1 MASYDDVQ
9 KKIKEGKVDFIDPV
23 QDSKDALG
31 QTPQSTQD
39 PLDIQAFVQTYAVLL
54 QALRTIKRPV
64 ASAPTFTPRTLTDQI
79 QYYDSGGT
87 RRLYLYISGGW
98 RYVALT

>member
-1 MASYDDVQ
+1 MATFDDIE
-9 KKIKEGKVDFIDPV
+9 KKKKAKEVTVVDPV
-23 QDSKDALG
+23 ADAQKAAGNVPPPPEDLSG
-31 QTPQSTQD
+31 F
-39 PLDIQAFVQTYAVLL
+39 LQTYGVLL

-64 ASAPTFTPRTLTDQI
+64 ATAPTFTPRTLTDQI

-87 RRLYLYISGGW
+87 RRLYLYISGTW